1 MPSEPG
7 GRVLTRDG
15 FIADDAAQQ
24 RVRLAPNEDARA
36 LALDGVTLVEL
47 VLPKMSEG
55 RPYTQARILREER
68 GYTGAIRAVG
78 EVRRDLLFFLFR
90 CGVDQAVLKDPDEER
105 DAHQALATF
114 SVLYQGAADVK
125 APLWKRAARGVA
137 Q

>member
-1 MPSEPG
+1 MPSDPA

-15 FIADDAAQQ
+15 FIADDPSQS

-68 GYTGAIRAVG
+68 GYKGAIRAVG

-105 DAHQALATF
+105 DAHLALATF
-114 SVLYQGAADVK
+114 SVLYQGAADVA
-125 APLWKRAARGVA
+125 APLWKRTPRGVS

>member
-1 MPSEPG
+1 MPNE
-7 GRVLTRDG
+7 RVLTRDG
-15 FIADDAAQQ
+15 FVNDDPSQQ

-36 LALDGVTLVEL
+36 LALEGVTLVEL
-47 VLPKMSEG
+47 VLPKMNEG

-68 GYTGAIRAVG
+68 GYKGAIRAVG

-105 DAHQALATF
+105 DAHQALTTF
-114 SVLYQGAADVK
+114 SVLYQGAADVA
-125 APLWKRAARGVA
+125 APLWQRAARGVA

>member
-1 MPSEPG
+1 MPSE
-7 GRVLTRDG
+7 RVLTRDG
-15 FIADDAAQQ
+15 FIADNPEQQ

-68 GYTGAIRAVG
+68 GYKGAIRAVG

-105 DAHQALATF
+105 DAHQALQTF
-114 SVLYQGAADVK
+114 SVLYQGAA
-125 APLWKRAARGVA
+125 
-137 Q
+137 